1 MPVKPQVSV
10 IMIFLNAE
18 PFLADAIRSVLAQTY
33 DRWELLLVD
42 DGSSDA
48 STDRARWA
56 AAQAPERVRY
66 LEHAHHQNHGMSA
79 SRNLGLSR
87 AQGHYIACLDADD
100 VWVPHTLAEQ
110 VARLESTPEAAM
122 VYGPA
127 RWWYSWTGHPADRAR
142 DEVQPLAFPPDRVIE
157 PPQLLL
163 HLLQNYQLYTPT
175 GVLTRR
181 TVIDRVGGFE
191 PAFRGLYEDQVVLA
205 KIGLEAPVLQAQA
218 CWYHYRQHP
227 ASCCQVARSAGHH
240 AAARRTFLRWLT
252 AYVAARMGPQGDVWE
267 TLQRELWRA
276 RRETGCNREWHQTFL
291 PV

>member
-1 MPVKPQVSV
+1 MPKTPQVSV
-10 IMIFLNAE
+10 IMIFLNAA
-18 PFLADAIRSVLAQTY
+18 PFLADAIGSVLAQTY
-33 DRWELLLVD
+33 DHWELLLVD

-48 STDRARWA
+48 STARARWA

-66 LEHAHHQNHGMSA
+66 LEHAHHQNRGMSA

-87 AQGHYIACLDADD
+87 AQGRYIACLDADD

-127 RWWYSWTGHPADRAR
+127 RWWYSWTGRPADGGR
-142 DEVQPLAFPPDRVIE
+142 DGLQPLAFPPDRVIE
-157 PPQLLL
+157 PPQLLIR
-163 HLLQNYQLYTPT
+163 LLQHHQLYTPT
-175 GVLTRR
+175 GTLTRR

-191 PAFRGLYEDQVVLA
+191 PAFRGLYEDQVWLA
-205 KIGLEAPVLQAQA
+205 KICLEAPVLQAQA

-227 ASCCQVARSAGHH
+227 ASCCQVARRTGQN
-240 AAARRTFLRWLT
+240 AAARLTFLHWLT
-252 AYVAARMGPQGDVWE
+252 AYVAARTGPQGDVWA

-276 RRETGCNREWHQTFL
+276 RGET
-291 PV
+291 VS

>member
-1 MPVKPQVSV
+1 MPETPQVSV

-18 PFLADAIRSVLAQTY
+18 PFLEEAIGSVLAQTY
-33 DRWELLLVD
+33 DHWELLLVD

-48 STDRARWA
+48 STARARWA
-56 AAQAPERVRY
+56 AAQAPGRVRY

-87 AQGHYIACLDADD
+87 AQGHYIAFLDADD

-110 VARLESTPEAAM
+110 VSRLESTPEAAM

-127 RWWYSWTGHPADRAR
+127 RWWYSWTGHPADGAR
-142 DEVQPLAFPPDRVIE
+142 DCLQPLAFPPDRVIE
-157 PPQLLL
+157 PPQLLIRF
-163 HLLQNYQLYTPT
+163 LQNHQLYTPT
-175 GVLTRR
+175 GMLARR

-191 PAFRGLYEDQVVLA
+191 ASFRGLYEDQVLHA
-205 KIGLEAPVLQAQA
+205 KICLEAPVLQAQA

-227 ASCCQVARSAGHH
+227 TSCCQVARSTGQE
-240 AAARRTFLRWLT
+240 AAARRKFLHWLT
-252 AYVAARMGPQGDVWE
+252 AYVEARMGPQGDVWE

-276 RRETGCNREWHQTFL
+276 RGET
-291 PV
+291 VI

>member
-1 MPVKPQVSV
+1 MSEKPQVSV

-18 PFLADAIRSVLAQTY
+18 PFLEAAIRSVLAQTY
-33 DRWELLLVD
+33 DHWELLLVD

-48 STDRARWA
+48 STARARWA
-56 AAQAPERVRY
+56 AAHDPERVHY

-87 AQGHYIACLDADD
+87 AQGHYVAFLDADD

-127 RWWYSWTGHPADRAR
+127 RWWYSWTGHPADVAR
-142 DEVQPLAFPPDRVIE
+142 DGLQPLAFPPDRVIE
-157 PPQLLL
+157 PPRLLIR
-163 HLLQNYQLYTPT
+163 LLQHHQLYTPT
-175 GVLTRR
+175 GMLTRR

-191 PAFRGLYEDQVVLA
+191 PSFRGLYEDQVLLA
-205 KIGLEAPVLQAQA
+205 KICLEAAVLQAQA

-227 ASCCQVARSAGHH
+227 ASCCQVARSTGQG
-240 AAARRTFLRWLT
+240 AAARLQFLHWLT
-252 AYVAARMGPQGDVWE
+252 AYVEARMGQQGDVWE
-267 TLQRELWRA
+267 TLQQELWRA
-276 RRETGCNREWHQTFL
+276 RHPL
-291 PV
+291 L